1 MGCDVVTAAYEDDE
15 FDGSDFGSS
24 SSCSPAPALPSL
36 SEVMERVANAR
47 ARVRAA
53 LFIGGD
59 WTDELS
65 FSHYYHQHWANQML
79 HLTSLAALY
88 FALFW
93 AAAER
98 HFVLPA
104 AIAVIISAAYTA
116 IDVPLGGAFLVGLS
130 ALAGAATALVATIG
144 PDGHQAKRGVWTVC
158 WALSQLAGHAAFE
171 GRLPAFRPAEAL
183 VVTPALMVLENVN
196 SFAAVHRGVE
206 YEITRQ
212 AAVLDAGG
220 VLAQETRTWDD
231 KTSSTV
237 VLRVKE
243 GDADYRY
250 FPEPD
255 LPPLTLSAATLAA
268 WRDALP
274 ELPAEKRARYVAGLG
289 LSEYDAWV
297 LADDAETA
305 RYFDAVVAAGAD
317 AKAAANWVMG
327 DVLKEVRAAKLET
340 VPACA
345 LSPAA
350 LAEMVTMITD
360 GVISGKIAKGLLP
373 ELVVSGGSP
382 AAMVEERGLKQIT
395 DAGEIGALVEGVL
408 AANPKEVDLY
418 RNGKTKLF
426 GFFVGKVLAASG
438 GRADPQRTNDIV
450 QQQLAG

>member
-1 MGCDVVTAAYEDDE
+1 
-15 FDGSDFGSS
+15 
-24 SSCSPAPALPSL
+24 
-36 SEVMERVANAR
+36 ME
-47 ARVRAA
+47 
-53 LFIGGD
+53 L
-59 WTDELS
+59 
-65 FSHYYHQHWANQML
+65 
-79 HLTSLAALY
+79 
-88 FALFW
+88 
-93 AAAER
+93 
-98 HFVLPA
+98 
-104 AIAVIISAAYTA
+104 
-116 IDVPLGGAFLVGLS
+116 
-130 ALAGAATALVATIG
+130 
-144 PDGHQAKRGVWTVC
+144 K
-158 WALSQLAGHAAFE
+158 
-171 GRLPAFRPAEAL
+171 
-183 VVTPALMVLENVN
+183 NVN

-418 RNGKTKLF
+418 RN
-426 GFFVGKVLAASG
+426 VGWPPPRAHRER
-438 GRADPQRTNDIV
+438 GRASTGWGPAATGAV
-450 QQQLAG
+450 AGWGVGTVGLNSTGHRGCAPCGRRERQPPTTSL

>member
-1 MGCDVVTAAYEDDE
+1 
-15 FDGSDFGSS
+15 
-24 SSCSPAPALPSL
+24 
-36 SEVMERVANAR
+36 ME
-47 ARVRAA
+47 
-53 LFIGGD
+53 L
-59 WTDELS
+59 
-65 FSHYYHQHWANQML
+65 
-79 HLTSLAALY
+79 
-88 FALFW
+88 
-93 AAAER
+93 
-98 HFVLPA
+98 
-104 AIAVIISAAYTA
+104 
-116 IDVPLGGAFLVGLS
+116 
-130 ALAGAATALVATIG
+130 
-144 PDGHQAKRGVWTVC
+144 K
-158 WALSQLAGHAAFE
+158 
-171 GRLPAFRPAEAL
+171 
-183 VVTPALMVLENVN
+183 NVN

-350 LAEMVTMITD
+350 LAEMITMITD
-360 GVISGKIAKGLLP
+360 GVISGKIAKVLLP

>member
-1 MGCDVVTAAYEDDE
+1 
-15 FDGSDFGSS
+15 
-24 SSCSPAPALPSL
+24 
-36 SEVMERVANAR
+36 ME
-47 ARVRAA
+47 
-53 LFIGGD
+53 L
-59 WTDELS
+59 
-65 FSHYYHQHWANQML
+65 
-79 HLTSLAALY
+79 
-88 FALFW
+88 
-93 AAAER
+93 
-98 HFVLPA
+98 
-104 AIAVIISAAYTA
+104 
-116 IDVPLGGAFLVGLS
+116 
-130 ALAGAATALVATIG
+130 
-144 PDGHQAKRGVWTVC
+144 K
-158 WALSQLAGHAAFE
+158 
-171 GRLPAFRPAEAL
+171 
-183 VVTPALMVLENVN
+183 NVN

-382 AAMVEERGLKQIT
+382 AAMVEERYVARVDG
-395 DAGEIGALVEGVL
+395 GEGGGGSRHRRSTASVRSLVEGGRRRGGLPQPASSRVGAPAR
-408 AANPKEVDLY
+408 AACMDHS
-418 RNGKTKLF
+418 RW
-426 GFFVGKVLAASG
+426 
-438 GRADPQRTNDIV
+438 
-450 QQQLAG
+450 